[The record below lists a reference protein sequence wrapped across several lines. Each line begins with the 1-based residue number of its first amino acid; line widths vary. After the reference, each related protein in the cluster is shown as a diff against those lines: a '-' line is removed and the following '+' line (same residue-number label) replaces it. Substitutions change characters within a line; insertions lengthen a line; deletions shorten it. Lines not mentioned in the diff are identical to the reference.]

1 MSWREAKK
9 CSAIHEF
16 GIISITTLLNTHPID
31 AHKHKSP
38 DVPDTT
44 AQWMLQRSQSVTMI
58 ADCNERQKPRR
69 EVTTAQALM
78 KPNESNLIRDFVG
91 ALLSVSFYRDPCCT

>member
-1 MSWREAKK
+1 MLSTR
-9 CSAIHEF
+9 
-16 GIISITTLLNTHPID
+16 LID

-38 DVPDTT
+38 EVPDIT
-44 AQWMLQRSQSVTMI
+44 AQWTIQRSQSVTMI

-78 KPNESNLIRDFVG
+78 KPNESKLIKDFVG
-91 ALLSVSFYRDPCCT
+91 ALLSVFFYRDPCCNFTRTAPYP